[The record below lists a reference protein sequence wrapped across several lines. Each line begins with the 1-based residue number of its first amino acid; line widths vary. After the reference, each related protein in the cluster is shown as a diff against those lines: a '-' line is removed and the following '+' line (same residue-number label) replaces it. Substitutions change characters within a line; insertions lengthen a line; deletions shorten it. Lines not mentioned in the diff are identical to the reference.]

1 MILPLTS
8 NPSETFSFNINDTIY
23 KFKQMWNTQGFWT
36 LDILDINDNA
46 FINGVKIVTKTN
58 LLSMHPG
65 IPFDLRSERDVDPTR
80 NNLNEFEL
88 IVIEKENG

>member
-1 MILPLTS
+1 MILPLT
-8 NPSETFSFNINDTIY
+8 NKPSETFSFNINGTIY

-58 LLSMHPG
+58 LLLMHPG
-65 IPFDLRSERDVDPTR
+65 IPFDLRSERREDPAR
-80 NNLNEFEL
+80 NNLKQFEL
-88 IVIEKENG
+88 VISEKR